1 MGSAASAM
9 PSLLLLW
16 LPLPFSLP
24 LPFLLLLLLLYSL
37 ESSVFSLALPPEQTE
52 ELALTMTLALLT
64 LMLISTL
71 ALALL
76 GEIKASGLLDPDP
89 ESMAQIFL
97 PPPFLRFFFRSLNS
111 SRMRRFSSTAN
122 AGCCY

>member
-1 MGSAASAM
+1 
-9 PSLLLLW
+9 
-16 LPLPFSLP
+16 
-24 LPFLLLLLLLYSL
+24 
-37 ESSVFSLALPPEQTE
+37 
-52 ELALTMTLALLT
+52 MTLALLT
-64 LMLISTL
+64 LMLISALAL

-76 GEIKASGLLDPDP
+76 GEIKSSGLLDPDP